1 MPTFFNYPFH
11 SNGFIPHGHCYLWQ
25 TGLVWLHIISDAT
38 IAVAYYSIPFLLIY
52 FISKRKDV
60 PFNGVFLLFGAFIIA
75 CGTGHLMDIWTL
87 WHPDYWVAGSL
98 KALTAIISIY
108 TAFALFYLMPQ
119 ALTLPSPTQLEVIN
133 RALSTEIV
141 ERKRIEKELRFA
153 EEVAQNSSQA
163 KSEFLANMSHEL
175 RTPLNG
181 ILGYTQILQRTES
194 LSEKG
199 RKGVG
204 IIYQCGSH
212 LLTLIN
218 DVLDLSKIEARKL
231 ELYPVD
237 FYLPAFID
245 SVTEISRIRAE
256 QKVIAFHVQLDSDLP
271 TGIHT
276 DEKRLRQVLINL
288 LSNAIKFTN
297 EGSVTFKVKVINQ
310 QLNTNGQTNYKIRFE
325 VIDTGAG
332 IIPEQAQKIF
342 QPFEQVGNQKR
353 QSEGTGLG
361 LAISQNIVLLM
372 GGQIQVQSEFGKGST
387 FWFEAEFPESKDW
400 AKVSR
405 VVEQGTIIGYQGQS
419 RTILIADDKWENRS
433 VIVNL
438 LEPVGFTVVEASQGQ
453 EGWEKTLA
461 HKPDLIITDLVMP
474 ILNGFELIER
484 LRQSEQFKEIAVIA
498 SSASVFAADQYKSI
512 DVGANAFLPK
522 PVEAEMLLEM
532 LRQFLQLEWVF
543 DVKVDE
549 IQNTNTDALDRPN
562 ETIYPAQEV
571 LQDLL
576 ELTQDGD
583 IQKVLELAEELSKS
597 DEHLSIF
604 VQQIVQL
611 ASNFQLKRLETF
623 IVSIQESELRSQ
635 NK

>member
-25 TGLVWLHIISDAT
+25 TGLVSLHIISDAT
-38 IAVAYYSIPFLLIY
+38 IALAYYSIPFLLIY

-87 WHPDYWVAGSL
+87 WHPNYWLAGSL

-141 ERKRIEKELRFA
+141 ERKRIEKELRLA

-199 RKGVG
+199 RKGVS

-297 EGSVTFKVKVINQ
+297 EGTVTFKVKVINQ

-405 VVEQGTIIGYQGQS
+405 VVEQGTIIGYQGQN

-522 PVEAEMLLEM
+522 PVEAETLLEM

-549 IQNTNTDALDRPN
+549 IKKINIDVLDRPN
-562 ETIYPAQEV
+562 EMIYPAQEV

-583 IQKVLELAEELSKS
+583 IQKVLELVEELSKS
-597 DEHLSIF
+597 DEHFSIF
-604 VQQIVQL
+604 VQQIIQL

-623 IVSIQESELRSQ
+623 IQQYI
-635 NK
+635 N

>member
-1 MPTFFNYPFH
+1 MPTFFNDTFH

-25 TGLVWLHIISDAT
+25 TGLVSLHIISDAT
-38 IAVAYYSIPFLLIY
+38 IALAYYSIPFLLIY
-52 FISKRKDV
+52 FIYKRKDV

-87 WHPDYWVAGSL
+87 WHPNYWLAGSL

-141 ERKRIEKELRFA
+141 ERKRIEKELRLA

-199 RKGVG
+199 RKGVS

-297 EGSVTFKVKVINQ
+297 EGTVTFKVKVINQ

-405 VVEQGTIIGYQGQS
+405 VVEQGTIIGYQGQN

-522 PVEAEMLLEM
+522 PVEAETLLEM

-549 IQNTNTDALDRPN
+549 IKKTSTDALDRPN
-562 ETIYPAQEV
+562 EMIYPTQEV

-583 IQKVLELAEELSKS
+583 IQKVLELANELSKS

-623 IVSIQESELRSQ
+623 IQQYI
-635 NK
+635 N

>member
-25 TGLVWLHIISDAT
+25 TGLVSLHIISDAT
-38 IAVAYYSIPFLLIY
+38 IALAYYSIPFLLIY

-87 WHPDYWVAGSL
+87 WHPNYWLAGSL

-141 ERKRIEKELRFA
+141 ERKRIEKELRLA

-199 RKGVG
+199 RKGVS

-297 EGSVTFKVKVINQ
+297 EGTVTFKVKVINQ

-405 VVEQGTIIGYQGQS
+405 VVEQGTIIGYQGQN

-522 PVEAEMLLEM
+522 PVEAETLLEM
-532 LRQFLQLEWVF
+532 LRQFLHLEWVF

-549 IQNTNTDALDRPN
+549 IKKINIDVLDRPN
-562 ETIYPAQEV
+562 EMNYPAQEV

-583 IQKVLELAEELSKS
+583 IQKVLELVEELSKS
-597 DEHLSIF
+597 DEHFSIF
-604 VQQIVQL
+604 VQQIIQL

-623 IVSIQESELRSQ
+623 IQQYI
-635 NK
+635 N

>member
-1 MPTFFNYPFH
+1 MPTFFNHPFQ

-25 TGLVWLHIISDAT
+25 TGLVWLHIISDAA
-38 IAVAYYSIPFLLIY
+38 IAFAYYSIPFLLIY

-87 WHPDYWVAGSL
+87 WHPDYWIAGTL

-108 TAFALFYLMPQ
+108 TAFALFFLMPQ
-119 ALTLPSPTQLEVIN
+119 ALSLPSPAQLEVIN
-133 RALSTEIV
+133 RALSSEIV
-141 ERKRIEKELRFA
+141 ERKRIEKELRLA
-153 EEVAQNSSQA
+153 EEVAQNSNQA

-181 ILGYTQILQRTES
+181 ILGFTQILQRTES

-199 RKGVG
+199 RKGVS

-212 LLTLIN
+212 LLNLIN
-218 DVLDLSKIEARKL
+218 DVLDFSKIEARKL

-245 SVTEISRIRAE
+245 SVTEICRIRAE
-256 QKVIAFHVQLDSDLP
+256 QKVIAFHVQLDPNLP

-288 LSNAIKFTN
+288 LSNAIKFTHQ
-297 EGSVTFKVKVINQ
+297 GSVTFKVQVIAQESNA
-310 QLNTNGQTNYKIRFE
+310 NGQINYKIRFE
-325 VIDTGAG
+325 VIDTGTG
-332 IIPEQAQKIF
+332 IIPQQADKIF

-361 LAISQNIVLLM
+361 LAISQKIVLLM

-387 FWFEAEFPESKDW
+387 FWFEAKLPESKDW

-405 VVEQGTIIGYQGQS
+405 VVEQGTIIGYQGEM

-453 EGWEKTLA
+453 EALQQTLA

-474 ILNGFELIER
+474 ILDGFELISR
-484 LRQSEQFKEIAVIA
+484 LRQSEQFKGIAVIA

-512 DVGANAFLPK
+512 DLGADAFLPK
-522 PVEAEMLLEM
+522 PVEAETLLEM
-532 LRQFLQLEWVF
+532 LRQFLHLEWIF
-543 DVKVDE
+543 DGQINAIKKIE
-549 IQNTNTDALDRPN
+549 ASGLEQTN
-562 ETIYPAQEV
+562 EMIYPAKEV
-571 LQDLL
+571 LEKLL
-576 ELTQDGD
+576 ELVQDGD
-583 IQKVLELAEELSKS
+583 IQNILDLAEQLSAS
-597 DEHLSIF
+597 DGQLKVF
-604 VQQIVQL
+604 VQQLVQL
-611 ASNFQLKRLETF
+611 ASNFQLKRLEIF
-623 IVSIQESELRSQ
+623 IEQYI
-635 NK
+635 N

>member
-38 IAVAYYSIPFLLIY
+38 IALAYYSIPFLLIY

-87 WHPDYWVAGSL
+87 WHPNYWVAGSL

-119 ALTLPSPTQLEVIN
+119 ALILPSPTQLEVIN

-141 ERKRIEKELRFA
+141 ERLRIEKELRLA

-199 RKGVG
+199 RKGVS

-256 QKVIAFHVQLDSDLP
+256 QKVIEFYVQLDPDLP
-271 TGIHT
+271 IGIHT

-405 VVEQGTIIGYQGQS
+405 VVEKGTIIGYQGQS

-453 EGWEKTLA
+453 EGWEKTLT

-549 IQNTNTDALDRPN
+549 IKKTNTDALEQPN
-562 ETIYPAQEV
+562 EMIYPAQEV

-583 IQKVLELAEELSKS
+583 IQKVLVLAEELSKS

-604 VQQIVQL
+604 VQQIIQL

>member
-1 MPTFFNYPFH
+1 MPTFFNHPFH

-38 IAVAYYSIPFLLIY
+38 IALAYYSIPFLLIY

-141 ERKRIEKELRFA
+141 ERKRIEKELRLA

-199 RKGVG
+199 RKGVS

-256 QKVIAFHVQLDSDLP
+256 QKVIAFHVQLDPNLP

-297 EGSVTFKVKVINQ
+297 EGSVTFKVKVIAKQ
-310 QLNTNGQTNYKIRFE
+310 SNTNGHTNYKIRFE

-453 EGWEKTLA
+453 EGWEKALA

-522 PVEAEMLLEM
+522 PVEAETLLEM
-532 LRQFLQLEWVF
+532 LRQFLQLEWIF

-549 IQNTNTDALDRPN
+549 IKKTNIDALDRPI
-562 ETIYPAQEV
+562 EMIHPAQEV

-623 IVSIQESELRSQ
+623 IQEYI
-635 NK
+635 N

>member
-1 MPTFFNYPFH
+1 MPTFFNYPFQ

-38 IAVAYYSIPFLLIY
+38 IALAYYSIPFLLIY

-75 CGTGHLMDIWTL
+75 CGTGHIMDIWTL
-87 WHPDYWVAGSL
+87 WHPNYWVAGGL
-98 KALTAIISIY
+98 KAITAIISIY

-119 ALTLPSPTQLEVIN
+119 ALTLPSPAQLEAIN
-133 RALSTEIV
+133 LILTTEIV
-141 ERKRIEKELRFA
+141 ERKRIEKELRIA
-153 EEVAQNSSQA
+153 QEVTQNSSQA

-199 RKGVG
+199 RKGLSV
-204 IIYQCGSH
+204 IYQCGSH

-245 SVTEISRIRAE
+245 SVTEICRIRAE
-256 QKVIAFHVQLDSDLP
+256 QKVIAFHVELDPDLP
-271 TGIHT
+271 TGIHA

-288 LSNAIKFTN
+288 LSNAMKFTHQ
-297 EGSVTFKVKVINQ
+297 GSVTFKAYVIERESNA
-310 QLNTNGQTNYKIRFE
+310 NGKNNYKIRFE
-325 VIDTGAG
+325 VIDTGTG
-332 IIPEQAQKIF
+332 INPEQAEKIF
-342 QPFEQVGNQKR
+342 QPFEQVGSQKR

-361 LAISQNIVLLM
+361 LAISQKIVLLM
-372 GGQIQVQSEFGKGST
+372 GGRIQVQSEFGKGST
-387 FWFEAEFPESKDW
+387 FWFEAKFSESKDW

-405 VVEQGTIIGYQGQS
+405 VVEQGTIIGYQGQR

-438 LEPVGFTVVEASQGQ
+438 LEPIGFTVVEASNGQ
-453 EGWEKTLA
+453 EAWVQSLA
-461 HKPDLIITDLVMP
+461 NEPDIIITDLVMP
-474 ILNGFELIER
+474 ILDGFELINR
-484 LRQSEQFKEIAVIA
+484 LRQVGAFKEIPIVA
-498 SSASVFAADQYKSI
+498 SSASVFAVDQHKSI
-512 DVGANAFLPK
+512 DVGADAFLPK
-522 PVEAEMLLEM
+522 PIEAENLLEM
-532 LRQFLQLEWVF
+532 LRQFLQLQWIF
-543 DVKVDE
+543 DTKVDAIKKTSKDSFNEQNE
-549 IQNTNTDALDRPN
+549 IVHPSK
-562 ETIYPAQEV
+562 EV
-571 LQDLL
+571 LQELL
-576 ELTQDGD
+576 ELAQDGD
-583 IQKVLELAEELSKS
+583 IQNILELVEQLSAS
-597 DEHLSIF
+597 DEKLNLFS
-604 VQQIVQL
+604 QQLTQL

-623 IVSIQESELRSQ
+623 IEQYID
-635 NK
+635 

>member
-38 IAVAYYSIPFLLIY
+38 IALAYYSIPFLLIY

-60 PFNGVFLLFGAFIIA
+60 PFNGIFLLFGAFIIA

-141 ERKRIEKELRFA
+141 ERKRIEKELRLA

-199 RKGVG
+199 RKGVS

-297 EGSVTFKVKVINQ
+297 EGSVTFKVKVIEQ

-372 GGQIQVQSEFGKGST
+372 DGQIQVQSEFGKGST

-405 VVEQGTIIGYQGQS
+405 VVEQGTIIGYQGQN

-623 IVSIQESELRSQ
+623 IQQYI
-635 NK
+635 N

>member
-1 MPTFFNYPFH
+1 MPTFFNYPFQ
-11 SNGFIPHGHCYLWQ
+11 SNGFGFIPHGHCYLWQ
-25 TGLVWLHIISDAT
+25 TGLVWLHVISDAT
-38 IAVAYYSIPFLLIY
+38 IALAYYSIPFLLIY
-52 FISKRKDV
+52 FIYKRKDV
-60 PFNGVFLLFGAFIIA
+60 PFNGVFLLFGAFIVA

-87 WHPDYWVAGSL
+87 WYPDYWIAGGL

-119 ALTLPSPTQLEVIN
+119 ALTLPSPAQLEAIN
-133 RALSTEIV
+133 QVLSTEIV
-141 ERKRIEKELRFA
+141 ERKRIEKELRLA
-153 EEVAQNSSQA
+153 EEIAQNSSQA

-199 RKGVG
+199 RKGLSV
-204 IIYQCGSH
+204 IYQCGSH

-245 SVTEISRIRAE
+245 SVTEICRIRAE
-256 QKVIAFHVQLDSDLP
+256 QKVIAFHIELDPNLP
-271 TGIHT
+271 TGIHA

-288 LSNAIKFTN
+288 LSNAMKFTHQ
-297 EGSVTFKVKVINQ
+297 GSVTFKAQVIDQESNA
-310 QLNTNGQTNYKIRFE
+310 NGKTNYKIRFE
-325 VIDTGAG
+325 VVDTGTG
-332 IIPEQAQKIF
+332 ITPEQAEKIF
-342 QPFEQVGNQKR
+342 QPFEQVGSQKR

-361 LAISQNIVLLM
+361 LAISQKIALLM
-372 GGQIQVQSEFGKGST
+372 GGQIQVQSEFDKGST
-387 FWFEAEFPESKDW
+387 FWFEAKLSESKDW

-405 VVEQGTIIGYQGQS
+405 VVEQGTIIGYQGQK

-438 LEPVGFTVVEASQGQ
+438 LEPVGFNVVEANNGQ
-453 EGWEKTLA
+453 EGWVQSIA
-461 HKPDLIITDLVMP
+461 HKPDIIITDLVMP

-484 LRQSEQFKEIAVIA
+484 LRQSGAFKEIPIIA
-498 SSASVFAADQYKSI
+498 SSASVFAIDQHKSI
-512 DVGANAFLPK
+512 DVGADAFLPK
-522 PVEAEMLLEM
+522 PIEAENLLEM

-543 DVKVDE
+543 DTKVDA
-549 IQNTNTDALDRPN
+549 IKKIPTDGFNQQN
-562 ETIYPAQEV
+562 EMIYPSKEV
-571 LQDLL
+571 LQELL
-576 ELTQDGD
+576 ELAQNGD
-583 IQKVLELAEELSKS
+583 IQNILELAEKLSAS
-597 DEHLSIF
+597 DEQLNIF
-604 VQQIVQL
+604 SQQIMQL

-623 IVSIQESELRSQ
+623 IEQYI
-635 NK
+635 N

>member
-11 SNGFIPHGHCYLWQ
+11 SNGFVAHGHCYLWK
-25 TGLVWLHIISDAT
+25 TGLVSLHIISDAT
-38 IAVAYYSIPFLLIY
+38 IALAYYSIPFLLIY

-87 WHPDYWVAGSL
+87 WHPDYWIAGGL

-119 ALTLPSPTQLEVIN
+119 ALTLPSPAQLEVIN

-141 ERKRIEKELRFA
+141 ERKRIEKELRVA
-153 EEVAQNSSQA
+153 QEVTQNSSQA

-245 SVTEISRIRAE
+245 SVTEICRIRAE
-256 QKVIAFHVQLDSDLP
+256 QKVITFQVELDPDLP
-271 TGIHT
+271 IGIHA

-297 EGSVTFKVKVINQ
+297 QGSVTFKVHVIDQEANA
-310 QLNTNGQTNYKIRFE
+310 NGKTDYKIRFQ
-325 VIDTGAG
+325 VIDTGTG
-332 IIPEQAQKIF
+332 IIPEQAEKIF
-342 QPFEQVGNQKR
+342 QPFEQVGNQKQ

-361 LAISQNIVLLM
+361 LAISQKIVLLM
-372 GGQIQVQSEFGKGST
+372 DSQIQVQSILGKGST
-387 FWFEAEFPESKDW
+387 FWFEVKLPESKEW

-405 VVEQGTIIGYQGQS
+405 VVEQGTIIGYQGQR
-419 RTILIADDKWENRS
+419 RTILIADDRWENRS

-453 EGWEKTLA
+453 EAWEQALLY
-461 HKPDLIITDLVMP
+461 KPDMIITDLVMP

-484 LRQSEQFKEIAVIA
+484 LRQPGPFKEIAVIA
-498 SSASVFAADQYKSI
+498 SSASVFAIDQHKSI
-512 DVGANAFLPK
+512 DVGADAFLPK
-522 PVEAEMLLEM
+522 PVEAETLLEI
-532 LRQFLQLEWVF
+532 LRQFLQLEWIF
-543 DVKVDE
+543 DVKVDA
-549 IQNTNTDALDRPN
+549 IKKTYTGGFDQSN
-562 ETIYPAQEV
+562 EMIYPAKEV
-571 LQDLL
+571 LQELL
-576 ELTQDGD
+576 DLTQDGD
-583 IQKVLELAEELSKS
+583 IQKFLELAEELSAS
-597 DEHLSIF
+597 DEQLSIF
-604 VQQIVQL
+604 TQHIVQL

-623 IVSIQESELRSQ
+623 IVSIQESEFRNQ

>member
-38 IAVAYYSIPFLLIY
+38 IALAYYSIPFLLIY

-87 WHPDYWVAGSL
+87 WHPDYWISGSL
-98 KALTAIISIY
+98 KAFTAIISIY

-119 ALTLPSPTQLEVIN
+119 ALSLPSPAQLEVIN

-141 ERKRIEKELRFA
+141 ERKRIEKELRLA
-153 EEVAQNSSQA
+153 EEVAQSSNQA

-199 RKGVG
+199 RKGVS

-231 ELYPVD
+231 ELYAVD

-256 QKVIAFHVQLDSDLP
+256 QKAIAFYVQLDPDLP

-297 EGSVTFKVKVINQ
+297 EGSVTFKVKVIAQ

-372 GGQIQVQSEFGKGST
+372 GSQIQVQSKLGKGST

-405 VVEQGTIIGYQGQS
+405 AVEQGTIIGYQGQS

-438 LEPVGFTVVEASQGQ
+438 LEPVGFNVVEASQGQ
-453 EGWEKTLA
+453 EGWEKALA

-474 ILNGFELIER
+474 MLNGFELIER

-522 PVEAEMLLEM
+522 PVEAETLLEM
-532 LRQFLQLEWVF
+532 LRQFLQLEWIF
-543 DVKVDE
+543 DVKLDE
-549 IQNTNTDALDRPN
+549 IKKTDTDALDRQN
-562 ETIYPAQEV
+562 EMIYPGKEV

-583 IQKVLELAEELSKS
+583 IQKILELAEELSKS

-604 VQQIVQL
+604 VQQLVQL
-611 ASNFQLKRLETF
+611 ASNFQLKRLENF
-623 IVSIQESELRSQ
+623 IVSIQ
-635 NK
+635 

>member
-1 MPTFFNYPFH
+1 MPTFFNYPFD

-133 RALSTEIV
+133 RALSTEII
-141 ERKRIEKELRFA
+141 ERKRIEKELRLA

-199 RKGVG
+199 RKGVS

-438 LEPVGFTVVEASQGQ
+438 LEPVGFIVVEASQGQ

-474 ILNGFELIER
+474 ILNGFELIDR
-484 LRQSEQFKEIAVIA
+484 LRKSEQFKEIAVIA

-549 IQNTNTDALDRPN
+549 IKKTNTDALDRLN

-583 IQKVLELAEELSKS
+583 IKKVLELAEELSKS

-604 VQQIVQL
+604 SQQIVQL

-623 IVSIQESELRSQ
+623 IQQYI
-635 NK
+635 N

>member
-1 MPTFFNYPFH
+1 MPTFFNYPFD

-38 IAVAYYSIPFLLIY
+38 IALAYYSIPFLLIY

-60 PFNGVFLLFGAFIIA
+60 PFNGVFLLFGAFIIV
-75 CGTGHLMDIWTL
+75 CGTGHLMEIWTL
-87 WHPDYWVAGSL
+87 WHPDYWIAGAL

-119 ALTLPSPTQLEVIN
+119 ALTLPSPAQLEIIN
-133 RALSTEIV
+133 QALSSEIV
-141 ERKRIEKELRFA
+141 ERKRIEQELRLA

-199 RKGVG
+199 RKGVS

-231 ELYPVD
+231 ELHPVD

-245 SVTEISRIRAE
+245 SVAEICRIRAE
-256 QKVIAFHVQLDSDLP
+256 QKVIAFHIQLDPNLP
-271 TGIHT
+271 TGVYA

-288 LSNAIKFTN
+288 LSNAIKFTHQ
-297 EGSVTFKVKVINQ
+297 GSVTFKVQVIAQ
-310 QLNTNGQTNYKIRFE
+310 QSNANGQTNYKIRFQ
-325 VIDTGAG
+325 VIDTGTG
-332 IIPEQAQKIF
+332 ITPEQAEKIF

-361 LAISQNIVLLM
+361 LAISQKIVLLM
-372 GGQIQVQSEFGKGST
+372 DGQIQVQSEFGKGST

-405 VVEQGTIIGYQGQS
+405 VVEQGTIIGYQGQR
-419 RTILIADDKWENRS
+419 RTILIADDRWENRS

-438 LEPVGFTVVEASQGQ
+438 LEPVGFTVIEASQGQ
-453 EGWEKTLA
+453 EAWEQALVY
-461 HKPDLIITDLVMP
+461 KPDMIITDLVMP

-484 LRQSEQFKEIAVIA
+484 LRQSGPFKEIAVIA
-498 SSASVFAADQYKSI
+498 SSASVFAIDQHKSL
-512 DVGANAFLPK
+512 DVGADAFLPK
-522 PVEAEMLLEM
+522 PVEAETLLEM
-532 LRQFLQLEWVF
+532 LRQFLHLEWIF
-543 DVKVDE
+543 DGKIDAIKKTYTGGLDQQNE
-549 IQNTNTDALDRPN
+549 I
-562 ETIYPAQEV
+562 IYPAQEV

-576 ELTQDGD
+576 ELTEDGD
-583 IQKVLELAEELSKS
+583 IQKILELAEELSAS
-597 DEHLSIF
+597 NEQLSVF
-604 VQQIVQL
+604 TQQIVQL

-623 IVSIQESELRSQ
+623 IQQYIH
-635 NK
+635 